1 MKEFTGK
8 VAVVTGAASGIG
20 FALAK
25 ECAQRGMK
33 LVLADI
39 ESQAL
44 EKAKAE
50 LAPLC
55 ADILTVVT
63 DVSDASSM
71 DALAEQTLKQYGAV
85 HLLFNNAGVGGGGCL
100 WELDTEYWQ
109 WVLGANL
116 WGVIHGVRLFTK
128 HMIAQD
134 EGHIINTAS
143 VAGLMSAPTT
153 GPYTVSK
160 HAVVAL
166 SEVLYGELRNANSKV
181 GVSVLCPSFVDT
193 KIYLAERNRPMAE
206 DKRNDPAYVA
216 EQKMIAEFAG
226 DFFKT
231 TLSPEQVA
239 KQVFEGI
246 EENRFYILTHKDVK
260 GQVEKRMQAILN
272 DGKPMVSGPEE
283 FPFA

>member
-71 DALAEQTLKQYGAV
+71 DALAEQTLKQ
-85 HLLFNNAGVGGGGCL
+85 
-100 WELDTEYWQ
+100 
-109 WVLGANL
+109 
-116 WGVIHGVRLFTK
+116 
-128 HMIAQD
+128 
-134 EGHIINTAS
+134 
-143 VAGLMSAPTT
+143 
-153 GPYTVSK
+153 
-160 HAVVAL
+160 
-166 SEVLYGELRNANSKV
+166 
-181 GVSVLCPSFVDT
+181 
-193 KIYLAERNRPMAE
+193 
-206 DKRNDPAYVA
+206 
-216 EQKMIAEFAG
+216 
-226 DFFKT
+226 
-231 TLSPEQVA
+231 
-239 KQVFEGI
+239 
-246 EENRFYILTHKDVK
+246 
-260 GQVEKRMQAILN
+260 
-272 DGKPMVSGPEE
+272 
-283 FPFA
+283 

>member
-1 MKEFTGK
+1 
-8 VAVVTGAASGIG
+8 
-20 FALAK
+20 
-25 ECAQRGMK
+25 
-33 LVLADI
+33 
-39 ESQAL
+39 
-44 EKAKAE
+44 
-50 LAPLC
+50 
-55 ADILTVVT
+55 
-63 DVSDASSM
+63 
-71 DALAEQTLKQYGAV
+71 V